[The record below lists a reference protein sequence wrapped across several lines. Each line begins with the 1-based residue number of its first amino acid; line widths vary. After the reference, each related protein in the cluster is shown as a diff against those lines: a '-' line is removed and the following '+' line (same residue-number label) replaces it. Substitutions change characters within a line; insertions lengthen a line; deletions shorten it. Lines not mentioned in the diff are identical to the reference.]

1 MITKNVIVCGDS
13 MIQSISVLKNVHIVR
28 YTEKQL
34 HIMSKQEINIGDLVS
49 LPVYMDDLTYT
60 VLEKRYDDKLGV
72 MLYRLD
78 DSIWYEEKY
87 LMKQ

>member
-1 MITKNVIVCGDS
+1 MNVIVCGDS
-13 MIQSISVLKNVHIVR
+13 MIPSILVLTNVHIVR

-49 LPVYMDDLTYT
+49 LPIYVDDLTY
-60 VLEKRYDDKLGV
+60 VVENIRMDGDVKLFK
-72 MLYRLD
+72 LD
-78 DSIWYEEKY
+78 DGIWYEEKY

>member
-1 MITKNVIVCGDS
+1 
-13 MIQSISVLKNVHIVR
+13 
-28 YTEKQL
+28 
-34 HIMSKQEINIGDLVS
+34 MSKQEINIGDLVS

-60 VLEKRYDDKLGV
+60 VLEKRYDDKLEV

-87 LMKQ
+87 LIKQ

>member
-1 MITKNVIVCGDS
+1 MTVNVIVCGDI
-13 MIQSISVLKNVHIVR
+13 MIPSILVLTNVHIVQ
-28 YTEKQL
+28 YIEKQL

-60 VLEKRYDDKLGV
+60 VLEKRYDDKLEV

-87 LMKQ
+87 LIKQ

>member
-1 MITKNVIVCGDS
+1 MNVIVCGDS
-13 MIQSISVLKNVHIVR
+13 MIQSILVLKNVHIVR
-28 YTEKQL
+28 YTEKRL
-34 HIMSKQEINIGDLVS
+34 HIMIKQEINIGDLVS

-87 LMKQ
+87 LIKQ

>member
-1 MITKNVIVCGDS
+1 MTVNVIAYGDT
-13 MIQSISVLKNVHIVR
+13 MIPSILALTNVHIVQ

-34 HIMSKQEINIGDLVS
+34 HIMIKQEINIGDIVS
-49 LPVYMDDLTYT
+49 LPIYMDDLTYT
-60 VLEKRYDDKLGV
+60 VIEKRYDDKLGV

-78 DSIWYEEKY
+78 DTIWYEEKY

>member
-1 MITKNVIVCGDS
+1 MTTNVIVCGDS
-13 MIQSISVLKNVHIVR
+13 MIQSIFCLKNVHIVR
-28 YTEKQL
+28 YTEKRL
-34 HIMSKQEINIGDLVS
+34 HIMIKQEINIGDQVS

>member
-1 MITKNVIVCGDS
+1 MTVNVIVCGDT
-13 MIQSISVLKNVHIVR
+13 MIPSILALTNVHIVQ
-28 YTEKQL
+28 YIEKQL

-60 VLEKRYDDKLGV
+60 VLEKRYDEKLGV

>member
-1 MITKNVIVCGDS
+1 MNVIVCGDI
-13 MIQSISVLKNVHIVR
+13 MIPSILVLTNVHIVQ
-28 YTEKQL
+28 YIEKQL

-60 VLEKRYDDKLGV
+60 VLEKRYDDKLEV

-87 LMKQ
+87 LIKQ

>member
-1 MITKNVIVCGDS
+1 MNVIAYVDT
-13 MIQSISVLKNVHIVR
+13 MIPSILALTNVHIVL
-28 YTEKQL
+28 YTEEKQL

-60 VLEKRYDDKLGV
+60 VLEKRFDEHLGV

>member
-1 MITKNVIVCGDS
+1 MTVNVIAYGDT
-13 MIQSISVLKNVHIVR
+13 MIPSILALTNVHIVQ

>member
-1 MITKNVIVCGDS
+1 MNVIAYGDT
-13 MIQSISVLKNVHIVR
+13 MIPSILALTNVHIVQ

-49 LPVYMDDLTYT
+49 LPIYVDDLTYT

>member
-1 MITKNVIVCGDS
+1 MNVIVCGDS
-13 MIQSISVLKNVHIVR
+13 MIQSISVLKNVHIVQ
-28 YTEKQL
+28 YITEKQL
-34 HIMSKQEINIGDLVS
+34 HIMIKQEINIGDLVS

-78 DSIWYEEKY
+78 DTIWYEEKY

>member
-1 MITKNVIVCGDS
+1 MI
-13 MIQSISVLKNVHIVR
+13 
-28 YTEKQL
+28 
-34 HIMSKQEINIGDLVS
+34 KQEINIGDLVS

>member
-1 MITKNVIVCGDS
+1 MNVIVCGDS
-13 MIQSISVLKNVHIVR
+13 MIQSISVLKNVHIVQ
-28 YTEKQL
+28 YITEKQL
-34 HIMSKQEINIGDLVS
+34 HIMIKQEINIGDLVS

>member
-1 MITKNVIVCGDS
+1 MTVNVIAYGDT
-13 MIQSISVLKNVHIVR
+13 MIPSILALTNVHIVQ

-34 HIMSKQEINIGDLVS
+34 HIMIKQEINIGDLVS
-49 LPVYMDDLTYT
+49 LPIYVDDLTYT
-60 VLEKRYDDKLGV
+60 VIEKRYDDKLGV

-78 DSIWYEEKY
+78 DTIWYEEKY

>member
-1 MITKNVIVCGDS
+1 MNVIAYGDT
-13 MIQSISVLKNVHIVR
+13 MIPSILALTNVHIVQ

-34 HIMSKQEINIGDLVS
+34 HIMIKQEINIGDLVS
-49 LPVYMDDLTYT
+49 LPIYVDDLTYT
-60 VLEKRYDDKLGV
+60 VIEKRYDDKLGV

-78 DSIWYEEKY
+78 DTIWYEEKY